1 MNAEPVQQHQLLS
14 HPYINGSTIPNYIG
28 KDVTLIGN
36 CASDVN
42 GDTFAVLASDSS
54 MITVYSNNIF
64 NATMDELVMVRGQV
78 ESVGDGSFAIRANYI
93 HRIPSSQVF
102 DRNVFNEF
110 INLAE
115 TSFRH
120 LFYE

>member
-14 HPYINGSTIPNYIG
+14 HPYVNGSTIPNYIG

-36 CASDVN
+36 CASEVN

-54 MITVYSNNIF
+54 MITVYLNSIF
-64 NATMDELVMVRGQV
+64 VASSDELVMVRGQV
-78 ESVGDGSFAIRANYI
+78 EGGDGSFAIRANYV
-93 HRIPSSQVF
+93 HKIPSSQVF
-102 DRNVFNEF
+102 DKNVFNEF

-115 TSFRH
+115 NSFKH
-120 LFYE
+120 LFYD